1 VKLGVLLPTFRE
13 GPNDALL
20 AAHRAEEAFLDGV
33 FAFDHLWPIGERE
46 RPSLAPFPVL
56 AAVAS
61 QCPSLTVG
69 PLVARVGL
77 VSTSILVE
85 RFVTLEALAPRRV
98 IAALGTGDELSEDE
112 NLAFGLDYQPARER
126 RELLADAM
134 RALSPAMEVWCG
146 AGATATNAVAREF
159 GVTLNLWGVPP
170 AMVSEA
176 AKDGPVNWAGPL
188 GRDASKTLDALEAA
202 GATWAVS
209 SESSRIEE
217 LSEWRRAH

>member
-13 GPNDALL
+13 GPRDALL
-20 AAHRAEEAFLDGV
+20 AAERAEEASLDGV

-61 QCPSLTVG
+61 QCPSLSVG

-85 RFVTLEALAPRRV
+85 RFLTLEALAPHRV
-98 IAALGTGDELSEDE
+98 IAALGTGDELSKDE
-112 NLAFGLDYQPARER
+112 NLAFGLDYQSAPHR
-126 RELLADAM
+126 RELLADAAV
-134 RALSPAMEVWCG
+134 ALSAFMEVWCG
-146 AGATATNAVAREF
+146 GGAPATDAVAREC
-159 GVTLNLWGVPP
+159 GAVLNLWGVPP
-170 AMVSEA
+170 ARVSEA

-188 GRDASKTLDALEAA
+188 GRDASETLDAMEAA

-217 LSEWRRAH
+217 LREWRQAH